1 MFALQAAGHTTLGTR
16 LAASDL
22 QSRQKPLFFFLC
34 YVLNIGLGTSG
45 DGGIRQ
51 LPTRIEDGHTLFN
64 LSPTYYCANDKVIY
78 KTSGPVTAGVVLNLS
93 HTRDPVH
100 KNSAKDT
107 EPESWLH
114 KHTQKNTIKNKQTFK
129 YFVILTSLCAKN
141 LSKICLKNII

>member
-22 QSRQKPLFFFLC
+22 QSRQKPLLFFLC

-93 HTRDPVH
+93 HTWP
-100 KNSAKDT
+100 S
-107 EPESWLH
+107 
-114 KHTQKNTIKNKQTFK
+114 TQK
-129 YFVILTSLCAKN
+129 
-141 LSKICLKNII
+141 LS